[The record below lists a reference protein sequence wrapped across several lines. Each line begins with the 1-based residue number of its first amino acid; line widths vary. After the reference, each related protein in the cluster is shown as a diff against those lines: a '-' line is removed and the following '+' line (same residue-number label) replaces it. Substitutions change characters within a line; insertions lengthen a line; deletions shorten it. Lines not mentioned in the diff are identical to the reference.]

1 MSKGVEW
8 LKFKVGMF
16 DGHSFKRIKRA
27 KIDGVVDFRD
37 KLIAVW
43 FELIDLAGKVNN
55 NGYYF
60 NDDLAYTNYEEIAIM
75 IDRTEKEVELCI
87 NWFIENNMM
96 EKVNSHLLLSNFT
109 KYQNNDGLE
118 RIREQN
124 RRRQRE
130 YRKKQKNLLTNP
142 ETCVYCGGEAN
153 SKDHIIPKSKGGL
166 DLLENL
172 VPCCLSCNREKNNLD
187 LKDFLNNRLLTHGY
201 DKVVPIINR
210 TPKLLLFVKYD
221 KSVSRYVTLRNEK
234 SLIDNN
240 ISYSNSNISNSLS
253 IKDNNNIE
261 ELFNNFWKAYPRKV
275 GKDKCFNW
283 FKRRKVTQE
292 FVNDLILA
300 VKQQEKSKQWQNR
313 QYIPHPYTWLNRGGW
328 NDELDYVET
337 PQETIKNRW
346 ENFLKDE

>member
-1 MSKGVEW
+1 MSKSVEW

-37 KLIAVW
+37 KLTAVW

-109 KYQNNDGLE
+109 KYQNTEGLE
-118 RIREQN
+118 KIREQN
-124 RRRQRE
+124 RIRQRN
-130 YRKKQKNLLTNP
+130 YRERQRLALEENNDNNNVSNVTN
-142 ETCVYCGGEAN
+142 
-153 SKDHIIPKSKGGL
+153 
-166 DLLENL
+166 
-172 VPCCLSCNREKNNLD
+172 
-187 LKDFLNNRLLTHGY
+187 
-201 DKVVPIINR
+201 
-210 TPKLLLFVKYD
+210 
-221 KSVSRYVTLRNEK
+221 TLRNEK
-234 SLIDNN
+234 PLIDNN

-253 IKDNNNIE
+253 IKDNNNNIE

-275 GKDKCFNW
+275 GKDKCLNW
-283 FKRRKVTQE
+283 FKRRKVTNE
-292 FVNDLILA
+292 FVEDLIIA
-300 VKQQEKSKQWQNR
+300 IKQQEKSKQWQNK

-346 ENFLKDE
+346 ENFMKDEN